1 MKSSVIGIFLLFVLP
16 LCCIAQ
22 VEYCDYSPKF
32 SAATVS
38 KIQSYQSLKKN
49 RNVVSGVESLFA
61 YVRLSP
67 GENVEDLCS

>member
-38 KIQSYQSLKKN
+38 KIQSYQSLKKI
-49 RNVVSGVESLFA
+49 EMLFP
-61 YVRLSP
+61 VWNLFLLMF
-67 GENVEDLCS
+67 V